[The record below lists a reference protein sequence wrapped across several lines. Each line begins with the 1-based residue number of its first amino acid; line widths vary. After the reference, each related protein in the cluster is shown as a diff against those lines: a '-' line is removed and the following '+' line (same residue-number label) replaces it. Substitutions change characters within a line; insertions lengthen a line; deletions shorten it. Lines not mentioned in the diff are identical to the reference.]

1 MYVYAWRRCIF
12 SMSFGMYVYMS
23 PEHTDLTSTPNRYA
37 DIRLRRLNLID
48 GTRGA
53 AQTHTKK
60 QTTHTHTHTHARA
73 RAHTHTQ
80 TRIHKHTLARTHT
93 P

>member
-1 MYVYAWRRCIF
+1 MYGIVAYSACL
-12 SMSFGMYVYMS
+12 GMYVYMS
-23 PEHTDLTSTPNRYA
+23 PEYIDITSTLYRYA

-60 QTTHTHTHTHARA
+60 QTTHTHTHTHTRA
-73 RAHTHTQ
+73 CAHTHTHTQ
-80 TRIHKHTLARTHT
+80 TRIHKHTLARTPT
-93 P
+93 R

>member
-1 MYVYAWRRCIF
+1 MYGIVAYSACL
-12 SMSFGMYVYMS
+12 GMYVYMS
-23 PEHTDLTSTPNRYA
+23 PEYIDITSTLYRYA

-60 QTTHTHTHTHARA
+60 QTTHTHTHTH
-73 RAHTHTQ
+73 
-80 TRIHKHTLARTHT
+80 TRVRARTHT
-93 P
+93 HTHKHAYTNTH